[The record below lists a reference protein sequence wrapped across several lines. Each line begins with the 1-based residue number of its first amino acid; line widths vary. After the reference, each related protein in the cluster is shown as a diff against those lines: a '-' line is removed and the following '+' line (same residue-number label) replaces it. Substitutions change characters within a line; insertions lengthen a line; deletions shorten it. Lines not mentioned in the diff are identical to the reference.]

1 MVGASVFS
9 SDWYF
14 LWSAVSFLQVK
25 RAQPVGEHAPLTKTF
40 AADVENVTPLLVFI
54 QMAPEELGA
63 RELPL
68 IANIVFG
75 ALRGKTTRA
84 VRATFQA
91 SIG

>member
-1 MVGASVFS
+1 MSPRS
-9 SDWYF
+9 YYF
-14 LWSAVSFLQVK
+14 L
-25 RAQPVGEHAPLTKTF
+25 
-40 AADVENVTPLLVFI
+40 I
-54 QMAPEELGA
+54 QMAAEELGA

-75 ALRGKTTRA
+75 ALRGETTRA

>member
-1 MVGASVFS
+1 M
-9 SDWYF
+9 
-14 LWSAVSFLQVK
+14 QVK